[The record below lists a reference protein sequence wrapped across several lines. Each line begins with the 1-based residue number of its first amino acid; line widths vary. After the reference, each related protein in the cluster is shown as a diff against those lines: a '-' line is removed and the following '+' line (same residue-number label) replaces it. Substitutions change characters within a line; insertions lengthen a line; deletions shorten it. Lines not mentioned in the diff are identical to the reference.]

1 MSCSSRAPIEEVKWR
16 RWQRPGSS
24 TACLATVCFP
34 PPGQRWAPAAL
45 WTLQFS
51 LLSRSA
57 SRFCY
62 TLSASRRLSRA
73 SGTLRSCL
81 LNRTSLKLTKQVIA
95 CKHAQAGD
103 IFFHSTLDD
112 FLFSLPL
119 LLSVVSDDRNSVWPL
134 LHPAAE
140 LHIKYAKVR
149 LLQDDSCFHGYLPII
164 ANLVLLSL

>member
-1 MSCSSRAPIEEVKWR
+1 MSCSYRAPIEEVKWR

-51 LLSRSA
+51 LLSRWA
-57 SRFCY
+57 SRFCF

-73 SGTLRSCL
+73 SGTVRSCL

-95 CKHAQAGD
+95 GD
-103 IFFHSTLDD
+103 IFFALHWIT
-112 FLFSLPL
+112 FFFRCPFCYL
-119 LLSVVSDDRNSVWPL
+119 LLAMIVTQSDHCYTQQLSSIWNTPKSDYFRTTLVSMVT
-134 LHPAAE
+134 
-140 LHIKYAKVR
+140 Y
-149 LLQDDSCFHGYLPII
+149 Q
-164 ANLVLLSL
+164 